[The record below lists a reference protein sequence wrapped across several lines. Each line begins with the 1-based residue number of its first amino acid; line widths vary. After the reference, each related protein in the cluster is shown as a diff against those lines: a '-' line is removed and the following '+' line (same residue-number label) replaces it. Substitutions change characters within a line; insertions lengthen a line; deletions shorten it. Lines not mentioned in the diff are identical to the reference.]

1 MEGVTALHLQSCK
14 HPTVSQGHGAAP
26 VRLYCQR
33 LSIPLALLALALAAC
48 SQGKSDSLTQGEAT
62 TVLRSQV
69 LDIHHGGSPRAGP
82 MRVVDEFHGVDDTGD
97 VHLIEAYV
105 QSPAMP
111 GDRVV
116 YRMDRWLIVEPVD
129 DDSFVTANGDLLRR
143 VRR

>member
-1 MEGVTALHLQSCK
+1 MPL
-14 HPTVSQGHGAAP
+14 P
-26 VRLYCQR
+26 VRLYCQK
-33 LSIPLALLALALAAC
+33 LSVPFALLALALAAC
-48 SQGKSDSLTQGEAT
+48 SQGKSDSLTQGDA
-62 TVLRSQV
+62 TVLRSRI
-69 LDIHHGGSPRAGP
+69 LNIHDGGSSRAGP
-82 MRVVDEFHGVDDTGD
+82 MQVVDEFHGVDGTGD

-111 GDRVV
+111 GDPVV

>member
-1 MEGVTALHLQSCK
+1 MPL
-14 HPTVSQGHGAAP
+14 P

-48 SQGKSDSLTQGEAT
+48 TQGKSDSLTQGEAT
-62 TVLRSQV
+62 TVLRSRA
-69 LDIHHGGSPRAGP
+69 LHMHDGGSAQAGP
-82 MRVVDEFHGVDDTGD
+82 LRLVDEFHGVDGTGD

-111 GDRVV
+111 GDPVV

-129 DDSFVTANGDLLRR
+129 DDSFVTSNGDLLRR
-143 VRR
+143 VRP